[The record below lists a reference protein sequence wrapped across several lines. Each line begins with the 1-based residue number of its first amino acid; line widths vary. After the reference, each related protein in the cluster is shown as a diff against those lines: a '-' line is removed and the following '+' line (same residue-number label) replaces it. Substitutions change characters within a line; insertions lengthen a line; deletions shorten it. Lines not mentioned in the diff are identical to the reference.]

1 VRWRAV
7 RAATVVGLVGLLG
20 ACSSGSGSAATTPG
34 TQATAPP
41 VSYEA
46 NASVVRVVDGDTID
60 VTVNG
65 TEERVRL
72 IGIDTPETVKP
83 NSAVECYGPE
93 ASEHTKELLPAG
105 TQVYLER
112 DLVARDDYGRLLSYV
127 FRTDGV
133 FVNRELIDNGFARP
147 LEIKPNLAYHVYF
160 EQGAA
165 EAQAGGLGLWSHCPG

>member
-1 VRWRAV
+1 MSLA
-7 RAATVVGLVGLLG
+7 LLASCASEAKG
-20 ACSSGSGSAATTPG
+20 ADTSVAP
-34 TQATAPP
+34 TAPP
-41 VSYEA
+41 VSYTA
-46 NASVVRVVDGDTID
+46 NATVARVVDGDTID

-83 NSAVECYGPE
+83 NTPVQCYGPE
-93 ASEHTKELLPAG
+93 ASEHTKELLPPG
-105 TQVYLER
+105 TPVYLER

-133 FVNRELIDNGFARP
+133 FVNRDLIDNGYAVP

-160 EQGAA
+160 EQGADA
-165 EAQAGGLGLWSHCPG
+165 AKAAGLGLWSHCPG